1 MRHVSKIYKGFYNE
15 DTLEWHFISLS
26 NNNLETRSGK
36 NRTADKGAGHE
47 RDDVI

>member
-1 MRHVSKIYKGFYNE
+1 MRHISKIYKGCYN
-15 DTLEWHFISLS
+15 DDSNGISLS

-47 RDDVI
+47 RADVI